1 MSTRYQAFFRRS
13 IDEREA
19 FWAEQAE
26 MVHWHRKW
34 DRVLDYD
41 KPPFSRW
48 FVGGET
54 NTCYNAVDRH
64 LDERGDQKAIVWIST
79 EVNQTRTLTYRDL
92 YEEVNRYAAVLQAQG
107 LKRGDRVIIY
117 LPMIP
122 EALVAMLAC
131 MRLGAV
137 HSVVFGGFAPQN
149 LASRIDDATPRLLIT
164 ADGGMRGGK
173 PVPYKPLVDKSIE
186 LAKSPPEKVLL
197 VNRGLDPDMNWVE
210 GRDLDLLALAA
221 EQDGARVEP
230 VWLESSEPSYILY
243 TSGTTGTPK
252 GVQRDTGGHTVA
264 LCVSMK
270 HIYGCEPGET
280 YWATSDIGWVVGH
293 SYIVYAP
300 LMYGMTTIVYEGTPL
315 NPDPGIWWKIVEEQ
329 QVNVMFSAPTAV
341 RILRKQDSKYMQEH
355 DLSSLRTLFLAGE
368 PLDAPSYHWVHENL
382 LDVTVIDHYWQTE
395 SGWPILAN
403 CIGVEQAEVKPGSP
417 TFPVY
422 GWDLQVVEH
431 GTGKV
436 MPDNEKGVLVARPP
450 LPPGALSTVWGD
462 DQRFI
467 ESYYSHFPEL
477 FYYSGDYAIRDD
489 DGYYFVLGRADEVI
503 NVAGH
508 RLGTREIEEAISA
521 HPAIA
526 EAAAI
531 GVHDEV
537 KGQAIVA
544 IVVLKND
551 VTLKESEVIAAV
563 KQQVDQQVGAIA
575 RPRDVHVVTGLPKTR
590 SGKVIRRAIAAM
602 AEGRDIGDLSTLEDQ
617 STIEGLQKAVD
628 AANDD

>member
-341 RILRKQDSKYMQEH
+341 RILRKQDSKYMQQH